1 MSPLVHHAGGRVE
14 VVRVS
19 SDPVGSAWPC
29 DRCGELVPV
38 RGRWQVIGAD
48 HIEVRCRECVQDL
61 FERSATATGRSSDA
75 PGRR

>member
-1 MSPLVHHAGGRVE
+1 MSPLVHHAEGRVE

-19 SDPVGSAWPC
+19 SDPVGGAWPC

-38 RGRWQVIGAD
+38 RGSWQVIGAD
-48 HIEVRCRECVQDL
+48 HIEVRCELCVEEL
-61 FERSATATGRSSDA
+61 FDRSEAAAGGRSDA